1 MRSKKSEKTFDTNS
15 AHDKSQEGNTKE
27 GEREGLL
34 FNGADNTTK
43 DVCHRH
49 EKRSK
54 IVFVQREF
62 SASDI
67 WKVYLKS
74 CIADK

>member
-1 MRSKKSEKTFDTNS
+1 MGSKKTEKTFDTNS
-15 AHDKSQEGNTKE
+15 ANDKSQEGNAKE
-27 GEREGLL
+27 GKREGLL

-43 DVCHRH
+43 DVCHRY

-54 IVFVQREF
+54 IVFVEREL

-67 WKVYLKS
+67 WKVYLKW